1 MGKRLTLILVF
12 MLLAGAAV
20 ALFIFTL
27 GMTGQVSVGSGSV
40 RYVTGAGAST
50 SGGCNA
56 SYIGDDLN
64 VSWTAAMPGSQCD
77 IVVVVGEDGNTVPMR
92 LQAIQTPTGLDGTL
106 EGDCGKTIAVSDPN
120 TYGVVI
126 SLTLEATAGT
136 LTFGEG
142 DGLQWVTATDYLAGG
157 CS

>member
-56 SYIGDDLN
+56 SYVGDDLN
-64 VSWTAAMPGSQCD
+64 VAWADAMPGSVCE

-92 LQAIQTPTGLDGTL
+92 LQAIQTPTGLDGML
-106 EGDCGKTIAVSDPN
+106 EGDCGKTIQVADPN
-120 TYGVVI
+120 TYGVGI
-126 SLTLEATAGT
+126 SLTLEATEGT
-136 LTFGEG
+136 VSFGEG
-142 DGLQWVTATDYLAGG
+142 DGLEWVPATDYQPST